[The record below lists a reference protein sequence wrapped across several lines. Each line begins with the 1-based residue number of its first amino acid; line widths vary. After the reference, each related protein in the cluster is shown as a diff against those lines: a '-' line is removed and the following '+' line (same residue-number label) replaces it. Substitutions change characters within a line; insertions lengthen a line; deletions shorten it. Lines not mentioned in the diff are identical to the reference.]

1 MKIIRLGYTVYTVAL
16 QLDQSNQV
24 NELNIIHLK
33 IAFLAAGHSPPQQI
47 TLVCALFLSH
57 RPPSQTWWKA
67 AEKKSDSAADACE
80 M

>member
-33 IAFLAAGHSPPQQI
+33 IAFSAAGHSPPQQI
-47 TLVCALFLSH
+47 TLVCAPYFSVIV
-57 RPPSQTWWKA
+57 PPRQT
-67 AEKKSDSAADACE
+67 
-80 M
+80 